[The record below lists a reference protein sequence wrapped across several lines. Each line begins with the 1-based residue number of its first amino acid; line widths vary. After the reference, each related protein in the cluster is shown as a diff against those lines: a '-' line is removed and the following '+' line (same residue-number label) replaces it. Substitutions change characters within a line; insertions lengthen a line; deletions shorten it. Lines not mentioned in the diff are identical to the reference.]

1 MKDDRKLLEVLKAE
15 LAFLESGG
23 YSNRARFP
31 WRPNFVFEDSPT
43 CLKYGAKE
51 EPRPCSEC
59 LLMQFV
65 PVDRQKMAYPCRQ
78 IPLTPKGESVAHF
91 YVCGTELELEA
102 ALKGWLQR
110 KIGELEAGEKA
121 HAQGG

>member
-1 MKDDRKLLEVLKAE
+1 MKDDRKLLDVLKAE
-15 LAFLESGG
+15 LVFLQGGG

-51 EPRPCSEC
+51 QPRPCSDC

-65 PVDRQKMAYPCRQ
+65 PEDRKRLSYPCRQ
-78 IPLTPKGESVAHF
+78 IPLTPDGETVTHF
-91 YVCGTELELEA
+91 YECGTEQELEA
-102 ALKGWLQR
+102 ALKAWLQR
-110 KIGELEAGEKA
+110 KISELETGEKA
-121 HAQGG
+121 QTHDA